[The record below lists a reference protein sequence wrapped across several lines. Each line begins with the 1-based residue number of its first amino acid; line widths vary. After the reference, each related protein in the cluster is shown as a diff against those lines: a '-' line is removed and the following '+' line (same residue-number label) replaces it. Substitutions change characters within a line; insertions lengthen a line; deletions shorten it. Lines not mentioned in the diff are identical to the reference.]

1 MQLAALGIT
10 LAVAVV
16 GGLITGYII
25 HIDCIFNILTDT
37 ELFDDAMFFAIDE
50 EDDEMETS
58 DKSPPKS
65 TPINV
70 ATIDQAYN
78 NNNLGGYVKN
88 DVEY

>member
-58 DKSPPKS
+58 DQPPPKS

-78 NNNLGGYVKN
+78 NNNLGMFKN